1 MTSYGPL
8 RKQERVGAAPPG
20 TYLPRAEIMSAFKR
34 SGAYGEMTHHDTLSL
49 YSVIKTK
56 MPEIHGSLYCVIQ
69 GYHPVRLLSPSDYTA
84 AAPAVAPSAAPS
96 AALQSP
102 LNSAA
107 PSAAPSEDT
116 TTAATTA
123 APSEGTTDEFG
134 LPTEKPRTYNKWLR
148 P

>member
-69 GYHPVRLLSPSDYTA
+69 VCSSLPKSYPPQSHRCPPLS
-84 AAPAVAPSAAPS
+84 APP
-96 AALQSP
+96 
-102 LNSAA
+102 
-107 PSAAPSEDT
+107 
-116 TTAATTA
+116 
-123 APSEGTTDEFG
+123 
-134 LPTEKPRTYNKWLR
+134 
-148 P
+148 